1 MTTLIMPSDY
11 GMEMLVGSSPILGSG
26 FLGGSTFYSDYNRCA
41 PMWNHTTPTSCLSD
55 SVTTITAKPIN
66 QSSFTLSSAFE
77 GVSPP
82 CDSERNTSQSFTRSG
97 STRRS
102 NRSSCRRR
110 KLGTVEIPIQLQQ
123 SLKSC
128 LVNREETVP
137 DGAVSPTKEKKKVSF
152 ADMTGGN
159 LTHIKIIT
167 ERPDCPPRWSQD
179 FLEQS
184 NLQLTGGAKAEAISS
199 EWALTF
205 SQPASDYLSWK
216 SKLERGNVAL
226 ENVVINESE
235 SLLSGTV
242 KVRNVAFEKSV
253 IVRYTTNNWLSHDEA
268 LGQYM
273 SLPASGSSY
282 NIYDTF
288 TFSIP
293 LPCTSIADKIEFCI
307 CYETDGCQ
315 FWDNNND
322 KNYVVVSFKS
332 KRGDGEGKPKD
343 LYDVRMDAWS
353 EFSAWNHLELDSSPY
368 W

>member
-1 MTTLIMPSDY
+1 MPSDY

-55 SVTTITAKPIN
+55 SVTTIAAKPIN

-77 GVSPP
+77 DVSPP

-242 KVRNVAFEKSV
+242 KRQVHL
-253 IVRYTTNNWLSHDEA
+253 TTSTTLLHF
-268 LGQYM
+268 QYPF
-273 SLPASGSSY
+273 LAP
-282 NIYDTF
+282 
-288 TFSIP
+288 
-293 LPCTSIADKIEFCI
+293 SIADKIEFCI

-343 LYDVRMDAWS
+343 LYDIELKV
-353 EFSAWNHLELDSSPY
+353 FSFCLDL
-368 W
+368 